1 MPSSSSLLARR
12 LTHDGQR
19 KLAPAF
25 IDAREVAVAVHTS
38 PNLVALHRVR
48 IEDGALSRLHANVSA
63 HQFDPAFSRDGRYHA
78 YSMSST
84 SPQLVLVIQDQRD
97 KREHAFRPRDARAT
111 ARCPSFSPDASW
123 IVFSLSDVNGHQI
136 ASVNREGEDL
146 RLLTRSVGLNTSPAF
161 SPDGR
166 QIAFSS
172 SRTGDFEIYVMD
184 ADGGNVRQLS
194 DSPGLDTRPAW
205 SPDGRRIAF
214 ASNRDGVYQIYV
226 MQADGSGAR
235 RVGSDTE
242 RHDFAAWHPDGERL
256 LVVAQRGGMS
266 DLYLVEAPA

>member
-1 MPSSSSLLARR
+1 MPSSSSLAMQR

-25 IDAREVAVAVHTS
+25 IDAREIAVAVHAS
-38 PNLVALHRVR
+38 PNLVAIHRVR
-48 IEDGALSRLHANVSA
+48 IEDGALARLHPTVAA

-84 SPQLVLVIQDQRD
+84 SPQLVLVIQDLRD
-97 KREHAFRPRDARAT
+97 KREHTFRPRDARAT
-111 ARCPSFSPDASW
+111 ARSPSFSPDGSR

-136 ASVNREGEDL
+136 AGVNREGEDL
-146 RLLTRSVGLNTSPAF
+146 RLLTRSTGLNTSPAF

-184 ADGGNVRQLS
+184 ADGANVRQMT

-214 ASNRDGVYQIYV
+214 TSNREGVYQIYV
-226 MQADGSGAR
+226 MQADGTAVR
-235 RVGSDTE
+235 RVGSDNE
-242 RHDFAAWHPDGERL
+242 RHDFAGWHPDGERL
-256 LVVAQRGGMS
+256 LVVAERGGMS